1 MAEKRMFAK
10 SIIDSD
16 TFLEMPVSARLLYF
30 DLSMRADDDGF
41 INSPKKIMRMTG
53 ATTDDMNVL
62 IARRY
67 IIPFDSG
74 IIVIRHWRIN
84 NYLRSDRY
92 HETVHLAEKAQLCLE
107 GNVYYKND
115 EERPQ
120 IEGGI
125 PLGIPV
131 GDADKNRVDKKRKE
145 YINTPQ
151 EKKRFVPPT
160 VEQVKE
166 YILSRTNVGE
176 KHPVDP
182 EAFVDYYAANGW
194 KQGKGKPI
202 KDWQA
207 CVRTW
212 ERNDHYTFNGTA
224 GTVDAKQKGR
234 Q

>member
-10 SIIDSD
+10 SMIDSD
-16 TFLEMPVSARLLYF
+16 TFLEMPVSARLLYY

-62 IARRY
+62 IARKY

-84 NYLRSDRY
+84 NYLRADRY
-92 HETVHLAEKAQLCLE
+92 HETVYLAEKAQLKLE
-107 GNVYYKND
+107 GNVYYKEG
-115 EERPQ
+115 EEIPPL
-120 IEGGI
+120 EGGI

-131 GDADKNRVDKKRKE
+131 GDADKNSIDKNSIDKNSTSSK
-145 YINTPQ
+145 T
-151 EKKRFVPPT
+151 KKFTPPT
-160 VEQVKE
+160 VEEVKE
-166 YILSRTNVGE
+166 YITSRTNVGE
-176 KHPVDP
+176 THPVDP
-182 EAFVDYYAANGW
+182 ERFVDYYTVNGW
-194 KQGKGKPI
+194 MQGKGKPI
-202 KDWQA
+202 KDWKA

-212 ERNDHYTFNGTA
+212 EQNAKYKFNGNSTPLS
-224 GTVDAKQKGR
+224 DKQKGR